1 MEKTRDL
8 TDKDVSSILK
18 YNLVADTRKHTL
30 LTVFTVGT
38 MVSAFILLLT
48 ILFWLLYPY
57 KIIEY
62 TPDDNYNIIYGVN
75 EKNEVEQGGKI
86 AYEFDYVK
94 TTDIVPKI
102 SRRFVDGVV
111 FNAADGG
118 VILPKGSGHAIV
130 ETDIPETLPPGTYQL
145 EILRS
150 FQVNPIRTIEVVD
163 KTEEFTVIESKK

>member
-8 TDKDVSSILK
+8 TDKDISSILK
-18 YNLVADTRKHTL
+18 YNLAADTKRHTI

-38 MVSAFILLLT
+38 MVSAFILLFT

-62 TPDDNYNIIYGVN
+62 TPNDNYNIIYGVN
-75 EKNEVEQGGKI
+75 EKNEVEQGGEI

-102 SRRFVDGVV
+102 SRRFVDGIV
-111 FNAADGG
+111 FNVAEGAVD
-118 VILPKGSGHAIV
+118 LPKGSGHAIV
-130 ETDIPETLPPGTYQL
+130 EIDIPETLPPGTYKL
-145 EILRS
+145 EIHRS

-163 KTEEFTVIESKK
+163 KTEEFTVIEAHN